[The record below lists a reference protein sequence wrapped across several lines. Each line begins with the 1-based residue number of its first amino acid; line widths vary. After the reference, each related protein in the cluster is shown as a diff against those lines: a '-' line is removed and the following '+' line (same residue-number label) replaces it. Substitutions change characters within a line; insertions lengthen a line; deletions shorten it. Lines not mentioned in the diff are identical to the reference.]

1 MMLFARDAPRAQ
13 QRAMRLR
20 TVGIA
25 YGALLRTRHPVRV
38 LP

>member
-1 MMLFARDAPRAQ
+1 MPFARDATRAQ

-20 TVGIA
+20 TVRIVHRA
-25 YGALLRTRHPVRV
+25 ALRTRHPVRV

>member
-1 MMLFARDAPRAQ
+1 MPFARDAPRAQ

-20 TVGIA
+20 TVRSGRR
-25 YGALLRTRHPVRV
+25 ALLRTRYPVRV